1 MFDGIYSR
9 ESRSSATVACADWRP
24 RIARNGLCPLFK
36 RLLDVSL
43 SGIVLV
49 LLAPAYALIALI
61 IVLDS
66 PGPALFRQKRTGLNG
81 RVFSIYKFRTMHMTG
96 SEGEVRHATRGD
108 DRVTRVGRFLRE
120 TSLDELPQLVN
131 VVRGEMAIVGPRPHA
146 IEHDQI
152 YSALL
157 PQYTERFAVLP
168 GLTGLAQVRG
178 FRGEIRELNCMSRR
192 VHNDVLY
199 AKNWSFVGDLS
210 IIMRTIPLLL
220 SRVNA
225 H

>member
-1 MFDGIYSR
+1 MFDGIAAR
-9 ESRSSATVACADWRP
+9 DPKSAVSVACPDWQP
-24 RIARNGLCPLFK
+24 KIARNGLCPLLK

-81 RVFSIYKFRTMHMTG
+81 RVFEIYKFRTMHMAG

-120 TSLDELPQLVN
+120 TSLDEIPQLVN
-131 VVRGEMAIVGPRPHA
+131 IVRGEMAIVGPRPHA

-199 AKNWSFVGDLS
+199 AQNWSFVGDLS
-210 IIMRTIPLLL
+210 IIMRTVPLLL